1 MGLVDLDDD
10 RWRMLLLRDGSGRS
24 RPRTMAA

>member
-1 MGLVDLDDD
+1 MGLVDLGGD

-24 RPRTMAA
+24 WTGAMAT